1 MSVSKKKPKSF
12 EAAMLRLEEIANL
25 LEDGE
30 AELAKSLE
38 LYKEGAELAAYCS
51 QQLKE
56 ARQQV
61 TMLSKE
67 SYSVDNSENDK
78 EEQ

>member
-1 MSVSKKKPKSF
+1 MNDIKKPESF
-12 EAAMLRLEEIANL
+12 ETAMRRLEEIANL

-30 AELAKSLE
+30 AELTQSLE
-38 LYKEGAELAAYCS
+38 LYKEGAELAAYCTA
-51 QQLKE
+51 QLRN

-61 TMLSKE
+61 NMLSKE
-67 SYSVDNSENDK
+67 SYPEANM

>member
-1 MSVSKKKPKSF
+1 MNGSETPKSF
-12 EAAMLRLEEIANL
+12 EAAMLRLEEIASL

-30 AELAKSLE
+30 AELARSLE
-38 LYKEGAELAAYCS
+38 LYKEGAELAAYCT
-51 QQLKE
+51 QQLKN

-61 TMLSKE
+61 NMLSKE
-67 SYSVDNSENDK
+67 SYSDTDK

>member
-1 MSVSKKKPKSF
+1 MSSKKTKAVSF
-12 EAAMLRLEEIANL
+12 ETAMLRLEEIAGL

-38 LYKEGAELAAYCS
+38 LYKEGAELAAFCT

-61 TMLSKE
+61 NMLSKE
-67 SYSVDNSENDK
+67 SYTETDK
-78 EEQ
+78 EEN

>member
-1 MSVSKKKPKSF
+1 MSNTTKKPESF
-12 EAAMLRLEEIANL
+12 EAAMRRLEEIANL

-38 LYKEGAELAAYCS
+38 LYKEGAELAAYCT
-51 QQLKE
+51 QQLRD

-61 TMLSKE
+61 NLLSKD
-67 SYSVDNSENDK
+67 YNSPADK
-78 EEQ
+78 EDN

>member
-1 MSVSKKKPKSF
+1 MEQETLQTPKSF

-38 LYKEGAELAAYCS
+38 LYKEGAGLAAWCTE
-51 QQLKE
+51 QLNN
-56 ARQQV
+56 ARQEV
-61 TMLSKE
+61 AVHSNKG
-67 SYSVDNSENDK
+67 
-78 EEQ
+78 

>member
-1 MSVSKKKPKSF
+1 MNTNTNKPESF
-12 EAAMLRLEEIANL
+12 EKAMLRLEEIANL

-38 LYKEGAELAAYCS
+38 LYKEGAELAAYCT
-51 QQLKE
+51 QQLRD

-61 TMLSKE
+61 NMLSKE
-67 SYSVDNSENDK
+67 SYSTADMEEN
-78 EEQ
+78 

>member
-1 MSVSKKKPKSF
+1 MSTTKKPESF
-12 EAAMLRLEEIANL
+12 EAAMRRLEEIANL

-38 LYKEGAELAAYCS
+38 LYKEGAELAAYCT
-51 QQLKE
+51 QQLKD

-61 TMLSKE
+61 NLLSKE
-67 SYSVDNSENDK
+67 SYSTTDK
-78 EEQ
+78 EEK

>member
-1 MSVSKKKPKSF
+1 MSTTKKPESF
-12 EAAMLRLEEIANL
+12 EAAIRRLEEIANL

-38 LYKEGAELAAYCS
+38 LYKEGAELAAYCT
-51 QQLKE
+51 QQLKD

-61 TMLSKE
+61 NLLSKE
-67 SYSVDNSENDK
+67 SYSTTDK
-78 EEQ
+78 EEN

>member
-1 MSVSKKKPKSF
+1 MAQKEKQPESF

-38 LYKEGAELAAYCS
+38 LYKEGAGLAAWCTE
-51 QQLKE
+51 QLNN
-56 ARQQV
+56 ARQEV
-61 TMLSKE
+61 NLMTAE
-67 SYSVDNSENDK
+67 SNT

>member
-1 MSVSKKKPKSF
+1 MNTNTNKPESF
-12 EAAMLRLEEIANL
+12 EKAMLRLEEIANL

-38 LYKEGAELAAYCS
+38 LYKEGAELAAYCT
-51 QQLKE
+51 QQLKD

-61 TMLSKE
+61 NMLSKE
-67 SYSVDNSENDK
+67 SYSATDK
-78 EEQ
+78 EEN

>member
-1 MSVSKKKPKSF
+1 MSTTKKPESF
-12 EAAMLRLEEIANL
+12 EAAMRRLEEIANL

-38 LYKEGAELAAYCS
+38 LYKEGAELAAYCT
-51 QQLKE
+51 QQLKD

-61 TMLSKE
+61 NLLSKE
-67 SYSVDNSENDK
+67 SYSTTDK
-78 EEQ
+78 EEN

>member
-1 MSVSKKKPKSF
+1 MNSNTNKPESF
-12 EAAMLRLEEIANL
+12 EKAMLRLEEIANL

-38 LYKEGAELAAYCS
+38 LYKEGAELAAYCT
-51 QQLKE
+51 QQLRD

-61 TMLSKE
+61 NMLSKE
-67 SYSVDNSENDK
+67 SYSTADK
-78 EEQ
+78 EEN

>member
-1 MSVSKKKPKSF
+1 MSSNTKKPASF

-38 LYKEGAELAAYCS
+38 LYKEGAELAAYCT
-51 QQLKE
+51 QQLKD

-61 TMLSKE
+61 NMLSKE
-67 SYSVDNSENDK
+67 SYSTSEK
-78 EEQ
+78 EEN